1 MAFFKGSQ
9 KRLEVLSKLVLIFVT
24 FLLSFFLISLGE
36 RVLYDIDGWSVS
48 PSYESFKNHVALNK
62 IDEAQGKINKKL
74 DRVNEKIDRAS
85 IFRNKARRRYAS
97 EKRSFNNW
105 IQARKTIGSPTE
117 DVTIRQRASK
127 LDRYREVEGKWQDN
141 INILIKKRRKIEKSK
156 NAQYTIKR
164 EIQRQDSKKYQA
176 AYKKFKVKVF
186 IYRILFII
194 PILILALFFFLKLRS
209 SRLKPLVWAY
219 IIFALYAFFIGLLPY
234 MPSYGGYIRYTVG
247 IVLTIFIGLFVIKRL
262 KNYTEKKKLELTQS
276 MDERIKRVKN
286 DVAIKSYKAH
296 VCPSCEKDFLMNN
309 WQPKTKLIKEIL
321 EEGAPD
327 FCQHC
332 GLTLFNSCKEC
343 NSRKFAH
350 FPFCSSCGAKEE

>member
-9 KRLEVLSKLVLIFVT
+9 KRLEVLSKLVLLFVT

-36 RVLYDIDGWSVS
+36 RILYDIDGWSVA
-48 PSYESFKNHVALNK
+48 PSFESFKSRVALDK
-62 IDEAQGKINKKL
+62 IDEAEGKINKEL
-74 DRVNEKIDRAS
+74 DRINEKIDRAS
-85 IFRNKARRRYAS
+85 VFRNKARRRYAS
-97 EKRSFNNW
+97 EKRSFKNW
-105 IQARKTIGSPTE
+105 IEARKTIGSPTE
-117 DVTIRQRASK
+117 DATIRKRASR
-127 LDRYREVEGKWQDN
+127 LDRYREIEGKWQDK
-141 INILIKKRRKIEKSK
+141 INSLISQRRKIERSK
-156 NAQYTIKR
+156 NAQYNFRR
-164 EIQRQDSKKYQA
+164 EIQKQDRKKYQA

-194 PILILALFFFLKLRS
+194 PILILALFLFLKFRS

-247 IVLTIFIGLFVIKRL
+247 ILLTVFIGLFVIKRL
-262 KNYTEKKKLELTQS
+262 RIYTEKKKLELTQS

-296 VCPSCEKDFLMNN
+296 SCPSCEKDFLMNN

-321 EEGAPD
+321 EDEAPD

-332 GLTLFNSCKEC
+332 GLTLFNSCGDC
-343 NSRKFAH
+343 GSRKFAH
-350 FPFCSSCGAKEE
+350 FPFCSSCGAKAE